1 MSLSHYNVLR
11 QRVPDVK
18 NTLQTRWRK
27 SNTYGHAGIG
37 WYKLPIVEHVEKFT
51 T

>member
-27 SNTYGHAGIG
+27 SISG
-37 WYKLPIVEHVEKFT
+37 KF
-51 T
+51 